1 MVNTVVMAQKIDSL
15 ICRYEPWILILIL
28 AAVLLVNSQGI
39 AWGLPGRWNP
49 DELVGVVN
57 LALEGLEKF
66 DQTNFDYPSLP
77 KYFMLF
83 LGRMSDA
90 LGYPRFD
97 FFLVCRYFS
106 IFLGGMVVW
115 LAYALVRQ
123 MGGSYW
129 SALLAALLTATNS
142 ELALNSHFAHNDL
155 YVTFFAGMTLL
166 FSLKYVHSKQ
176 KGWLYFAF
184 FAAGLTASSKYNG
197 GLIVL
202 VALLAFFLAE
212 GRQVFRSVLNLFE
225 TIFVGAGLSVIGYG
239 VGTPTALTS
248 FSFYVKRLIPA
259 LMRHA
264 NYNMDPS
271 SVRGYLK
278 QWSVM
283 QATFG
288 FPAYTLFIL
297 SMIALAAIG
306 IFLLLKR
313 INFDKDLHSRL
324 LLVLTAILL
333 LDLPILLSINVQSRF
348 FLPMLAPLAAAAAL
362 AAELLVK
369 WLEQRNNQKMIM
381 LAFISLAVIIVYS
394 GMRVLSTDLL
404 IKNDSRELA
413 KPFLSTLPSG
423 SSVEYTAYAP
433 NFENEKRFSSFFQ
446 YPLFILK
453 YEGQELPKGS
463 GFEYNTGEAG
473 IEDRKPDYLIISS
486 FTYSR
491 FKNKYTCQR
500 HQADCDFFN
509 NLLAGKTNYRE
520 MAAFKYELPAY
531 LPKVSLSFIN
541 PEIRVY
547 ERIMKTK

>member
-1 MVNTVVMAQKIDSL
+1 MTQKMDA
-15 ICRYEPWILILIL
+15 WISKNESFIIIILL
-28 AAVLLVNSQGI
+28 FAVLLVNSQGL

-129 SALLAALLTATNS
+129 SALLAALLTASNS

-212 GRQVFRSVLNLFE
+212 GRRVFRSVLNLFE

-248 FSFYVKRLIPA
+248 FSFYIKRLIPA

-264 NYNMDPS
+264 NYNMNPS

-288 FPAYTLFIL
+288 FPDYTLFIL
-297 SMIALAAIG
+297 SMVALAAIG
-306 IFLLLKR
+306 ILLLFRR
-313 INFDKDLHSRL
+313 INLEKEFHARL
-324 LLVLTAILL
+324 LLVFTAILL
-333 LDLPILLSINVQSRF
+333 LDLPILVSINVQSRF
-348 FLPMLAPLAAAAAL
+348 FLPMLAPLAAASAL

-369 WLEQRNNQKMIM
+369 WLEQRNKQKMIM
-381 LAFISLAVIIVYS
+381 LAFIGLAVIIVYS

-491 FKNKYTCQR
+491 FKNEYTCQR

-520 MAAFKYELPAY
+520 MAAFKYELPPY

-547 ERIMKTK
+547 ERRLETK

>member
-1 MVNTVVMAQKIDSL
+1 MTQKMDA
-15 ICRYEPWILILIL
+15 WISKNESFIIIILL
-28 AAVLLVNSQGI
+28 FAVLLVNSQGL

-66 DQTNFDYPSLP
+66 DQNNFDYPSLP

-90 LGYPRFD
+90 LGYPRIN
-97 FFLVCRYFS
+97 FFIASRYFS
-106 IFLGGMVVW
+106 VFLGGMVVW
-115 LAYALVRQ
+115 LSYALVRQ
-123 MGGSYW
+123 MGGNYW
-129 SALLAALLTATNS
+129 SALLAALLTASNS

-248 FSFYVKRLIPA
+248 FSFYIKRLIPA

-264 NYNMDPS
+264 NYNINPS

-288 FPAYTLFIL
+288 VPAYTLFIL
-297 SMIALAAIG
+297 SMVALAAIV
-306 IFLLLKR
+306 IPLLLRR
-313 INFDKDLHSRL
+313 ITLEKEFHARL
-324 LLVLTAILL
+324 LLVFTAILL
-333 LDLPILLSINVQSRF
+333 LDLPILVSINVQSRF
-348 FLPMLAPLAAAAAL
+348 FLPMLAPLAAASAI

-369 WLEQRNNQKMIM
+369 WLEQRNKQKMIM
-381 LAFISLAVIIVYS
+381 LAFIGLAVIIVYS

-413 KPFLSTLPSG
+413 KPFLSKLPSG

-446 YPLFILK
+446 YPLFFLK

-491 FKNKYTCQR
+491 FKNEYTCQR

-520 MAAFKYELPAY
+520 MAAFKYELPPY

-547 ERIMKTK
+547 ERTVK